1 MYVKN
6 NLQLRKNILAAAI
19 TTTLGVA
26 ASMPGLA
33 IADIYTWGTL
43 NGPASLTTTCA
54 SSPNAAKILF
64 TMLDPTGAALSNS
77 SITGKGANTFQTPTC
92 GTLTYNTKT
101 QSGTAEIG
109 AFDFFGNNPT
119 QPATAKQITLNKVPA
134 GLNGGN
140 NNLILAN
147 MLFDY
152 NGTVGIPVSISYD
165 AQGLLN
171 EMDGTPT
178 TFTLNADG
186 SIKASSALTAT
197 GAVPASDGTYVGG
210 SSPGTVKGFTGVSGY
225 LQLGPIPLATT
236 DLGTTNVISCTT
248 GNCLGI
254 NPSANINASSAV
266 PDTTPNPNRFDF
278 ATGVQK
284 NGIGGYPMQA
294 GPFTGFNANFDFTSM
309 TLVSF
314 TDTTPPV
321 VSLNGANPLTVAQ
334 GTTYTEPGATCT
346 DAPPLN
352 TSLTAV
358 VVIGGSVNTATIGAY
373 NITYN
378 CTDASSNNATPQTR
392 IVNVVAAGTPTLTL
406 TGTTPITH
414 ECAIPYTDA
423 GATASDLIGSL
434 TSSII
439 ATPNNGTVLNQG
451 TINIGTL
458 GSQTIKYD
466 VKSSGGISAPTVTR
480 TVNVVDTTKPG
491 ITLSIGNPD
500 KVVSSTLQNPKT
512 YNIPTA
518 TATDSCDPSFP
529 ITISVPTGSV
539 NMVVPDSGAATRTYN
554 LGYSATDASSNQRF
568 TSLSVEV
575 TRSQPVIK
583 LVGGGVILNIGKPYT
598 EQGMDITDAQDGNLT
613 TITASGSGN
622 GVGAGNG
629 LLTYTVDASNVDT
642 SKQGNYKVYYNVT
655 DSNGNFATQVVR
667 AVQVGL
673 FATGSNFTMLDSKGN
688 VFGGTNDVTFDWD
701 QTTNNDQ
708 SNYKNDLNFNMKIAS
723 QKPQPFFG
731 FTWVAHDIRVFGPG
745 TYSFDT
751 GCTVAEIRA
760 TGCPAGSAANSGP
773 AITMT
778 VKPGQVGAHILFD
791 WNGSNNID
799 VVNVWDRNGVWN
811 MHGSTNNVN
820 KLWAGQAGKNP
831 DPTTTWK
838 LVSASTGH
846 SIKGTLINGTPMVDG
861 PFQAFYANFN
871 AGPAGTVAA
880 PPPYVG
886 TAPVTKISNSGFA
899 GKSGLASLSFFGLF
913 AALATLFGLR
923 RLGKKDKR

>member
-43 NGPASLTTTCA
+43 NGPASSTTTCA

-64 TMLDPTGAALSNS
+64 TMLDPKGAALSNS

-109 AFDFFGNNPT
+109 AFDFFGNKPT

-178 TFTLNADG
+178 TFTLNANG
-186 SIKASSALTAT
+186 SIKTSSALTAT

-225 LQLGPIPLATT
+225 LQLGPTPVATT
-236 DLGTTNVISCTT
+236 DFGTTNVASCIL
-248 GNCLGI
+248 NDCLNV

-266 PDTTPNPNRFDF
+266 PDTTPNIHRFDF

-321 VSLNGANPLTVAQ
+321 ITLKGKSPLLV
-334 GTTYTEPGATCT
+334 
-346 DAPPLN
+346 
-352 TSLTAV
+352 
-358 VVIGGSVNTATIGAY
+358 TINSG
-373 NITYN
+373 
-378 CTDASSNNATPQTR
+378 
-392 IVNVVAAGTPTLTL
+392 
-406 TGTTPITH
+406 
-414 ECAIPYTDA
+414 PYTDA
-423 GATASDLIGSL
+423 GATCADAAPVGGNPVV
-434 TSSII
+434 TQ
-439 ATPNNGTVLNQG
+439 TGTVDTTTG
-451 TINIGTL
+451 GIY
-458 GSQTIKYD
+458 TIKYD
-466 VKSSGGISAPTVTR
+466 CTDGSGNPAQQLTR
-480 TVNVVDTTKPG
+480 TVIIPSPGAPPLIALNGNNPVTHECATLYADKSAICADYKDGLITSSALPLPTFIPTNNIKIGTPGSYTETWSCINTSNQKTTLDRIVNVVDTTAPVINLAG
-491 ITLSIGNPD
+491 PAIVNR
-500 KVVSSTLQNPKT
+500 VSSTLQNPSQYFDKG
-512 YNIPTA
+512 A
-518 TATDSCDPSFP
+518 SATDSCDATAIGVTTNNP
-529 ITISVPTGSV
+529 VKD
-539 NMVVPDSGAATRTYN
+539 VVPDTGNATVTYTVTYDAKDLSGNKGTASRTVN
-554 LGYSATDASSNQRF
+554 
-568 TSLSVEV
+568 V

-583 LVGGGVILNIGKPYT
+583 LVRGGVVLKIGKPYI

-622 GVGAGNG
+622 GVGAGKG
-629 LLTYTVDASNVDT
+629 LLTYTVNASNVDT

-655 DSNGNFATQVVR
+655 DSNGNLATQVVR

-673 FATGSNFTMLDSKGN
+673 FATGSNFTMLDSTGN

-701 QTTNNDQ
+701 QTTNTDQ

-723 QKPQPFFG
+723 QKPQQFFS

-791 WNGSNNID
+791 WNTSKNID
-799 VVNVWDRNGVWN
+799 VVNVWDKNGVWN

-820 KLWAGQAGKNP
+820 KLWAGQAGENP

-871 AGPAGTVAA
+871 AGPAGTVPA